1 MLKDIIPWIGIG
13 LGLISA
19 YYWYKASIAKI
30 TDDNSIHRPGV
41 EALYDD
47 PDAPGKKIRVF
58 ASAMEQSRLNKI
70 AAVYTAL
77 SLLSQALASLVA

>member
-1 MLKDIIPWIGIG
+1 MYKELMTWTGTSFG
-13 LGLISA
+13 LVSA
-19 YYWYKASIAKI
+19 YYWYKASVAKI

-47 PDAPGKKIRVF
+47 PEEPGKQIRVF

-77 SLLSQALASLVA
+77 SLLSQVFASFLA

>member
-1 MLKDIIPWIGIG
+1 MFKEMITSAGIG
-13 LGLISA
+13 FGLASA
-19 YYWYKASIAKI
+19 YYWYKASVAKI

-47 PDAPGKKIRVF
+47 PDEPGKQIRVF

-70 AAVYTAL
+70 AAVHTAL
-77 SLLSQALASLVA
+77 SLLCQMTVSILT